1 MKLTPLIA
9 GLAQAGALVLA
20 GVLAVAMQVAAC
32 APSGAQ
38 PSGLPEGASIG
49 FTLTTADGNA
59 VSERTYRGKWLLVY
73 FGYTSCPD
81 LCPTALMEIA
91 GALEKSGPRA
101 TTVQALFVTIDPKR
115 DTPEMLGE
123 YVKSFDPR
131 IVGLTGTP
139 AQIAQAARSFKI
151 FYERRATDDGGYA
164 YDHTTLI
171 YLIDTGGKFV
181 KALAGD
187 AGAQEIAD
195 ALASLTKAAP

>member
-20 GVLAVAMQVAAC
+20 GVLAMAMQFAAW

-59 VSERTYRGKWLLVY
+59 VSERTYRGKWLVVY

-81 LCPTALMEIA
+81 VCPTTLMEIA

-101 TTVQALFVTIDPKR
+101 TTVRALLASSAITSRQSRSRLGSPRSVTR
-115 DTPEMLGE
+115 TARSMT
-123 YVKSFDPR
+123 DPR
-131 IVGLTGTP
+131 TEASP
-139 AQIAQAARSFKI
+139 ARSK
-151 FYERRATDDGGYA
+151 
-164 YDHTTLI
+164 
-171 YLIDTGGKFV
+171 TGGRS
-181 KALAGD
+181 D
-187 AGAQEIAD
+187 ARRISRM
-195 ALASLTKAAP
+195 ASLLR